1 MGRFRYDICRGIP
14 KSRHK
19 QVVNGG
25 RMCSCV
31 LPFLTIDWW
40 GCFSQSSACVF
51 AVSFVVRFTYDV
63 CSGTPKNERTVVM
76 RLFEVEFEGSDEEGC
91 N

>member
-1 MGRFRYDICRGIP
+1 MY
-14 KSRHK
+14 
-19 QVVNGG
+19 
-25 RMCSCV
+25 SCV